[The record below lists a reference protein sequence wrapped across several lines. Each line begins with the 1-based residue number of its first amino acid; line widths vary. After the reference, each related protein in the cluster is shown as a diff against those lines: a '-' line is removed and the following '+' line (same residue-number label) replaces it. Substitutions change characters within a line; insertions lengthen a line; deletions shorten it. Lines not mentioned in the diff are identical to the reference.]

1 MRPCR
6 EFRVYREV
14 AFHSQEGLATQPAA
28 GGDML
33 PTLGSSVPV
42 ASGRC
47 SPVAGELRRWVP
59 RAPES
64 LPGARVTTARSFD
77 FV

>member
-1 MRPCR
+1 
-6 EFRVYREV
+6 
-14 AFHSQEGLATQPAA
+14 
-28 GGDML
+28 ML

-47 SPVAGELRRWVP
+47 SPVASELRRWVP

-77 FV
+77 FVQGFVCLFSKRLELLLAGEQRRMGEEHA